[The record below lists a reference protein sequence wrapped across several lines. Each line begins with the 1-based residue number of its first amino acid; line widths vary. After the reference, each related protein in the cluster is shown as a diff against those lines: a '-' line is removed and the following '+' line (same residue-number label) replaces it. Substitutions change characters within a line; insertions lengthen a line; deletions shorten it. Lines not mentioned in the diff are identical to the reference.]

1 MIKKKNYF
9 FLTILATLIMLL
21 YFFIKSENINIRKFA
36 DKEISSEKN
45 NGEEIIVQNNLIKKL
60 SYFSKDINNN
70 SYSISAEYGVFI
82 NNSNK
87 IEMTEPYAKII
98 SNSNKIIT
106 ITSNTAIYDQ
116 QNYDTKFTGNVIIKF
131 ENKEISASF
140 MDIDFTS
147 NYLNIYDNVI
157 YTDPIRS
164 LHTENISL
172 NLLTGD
178 ILINSNNKN
187 KTVNFITTYQWQ

>member
-45 NGEEIIVQNNLIKKL
+45 DGEEIIVQNNLIKKL

-147 NYLNIYDNVI
+147 NYLDIYDNVI

-187 KTVNFITTYQWQ
+187 KTVNFITTY

>member
-21 YFFIKSENINIRKFA
+21 YFFIKSENTNIRKFA

-45 NGEEIIVQNNLIKKL
+45 DGEEIIVQNNLIKKL

-147 NYLNIYDNVI
+147 NYLDIYDNVI

-187 KTVNFITTYQWQ
+187 KTVNFITTY

>member
-21 YFFIKSENINIRKFA
+21 YFFIKSENTNIRKFA

-45 NGEEIIVQNNLIKKL
+45 DGEEIIVQNNLIKKL

-70 SYSISAEYGVFI
+70 SYNISAEYGVFI

-140 MDIDFTS
+140 MDINFTS

-187 KTVNFITTYQWQ
+187 KTVNFITTY

>member
-9 FLTILATLIMLL
+9 FLTILTALIMLL
-21 YFFIKSENINIRKFA
+21 YFFIKSENTNIRKFA
-36 DKEISSEKN
+36 DKEISSVKN
-45 NGEEIIVQNNLIKKL
+45 DGEEIIVQNNLIKKL

>member
-1 MIKKKNYF
+1 
-9 FLTILATLIMLL
+9 MLL

-147 NYLNIYDNVI
+147 NYLDIYDNVI

-187 KTVNFITTYQWQ
+187 KTVNFITTY

>member
-21 YFFIKSENINIRKFA
+21 YFFIKSENTNIRKFA

-45 NGEEIIVQNNLIKKL
+45 DGEEIIVQNNLIKKL

-70 SYSISAEYGVFI
+70 SYNISAEYGVFI

-164 LHTENISL
+164 LHTENINL

-187 KTVNFITTYQWQ
+187 KTVNFITTY

>member
-45 NGEEIIVQNNLIKKL
+45 DGEEIIVQNNLIKKL

>member
-147 NYLNIYDNVI
+147 NYLDIYDNVI

-187 KTVNFITTYQWQ
+187 KTVNFITTY

>member
-21 YFFIKSENINIRKFA
+21 YFFIKSENTNIRKFA

-45 NGEEIIVQNNLIKKL
+45 DGEEIIVQNNLIKKL

>member
-45 NGEEIIVQNNLIKKL
+45 DGEEIIVQNNLIKKL

-70 SYSISAEYGVFI
+70 SYNISAEYGVFI

-164 LHTENISL
+164 LHTENINL

-187 KTVNFITTYQWQ
+187 KTVNFITTY

>member
-21 YFFIKSENINIRKFA
+21 YFFIKSENTNIRKFA

-70 SYSISAEYGVFI
+70 SYNISAEYGVFI

-147 NYLNIYDNVI
+147 NYLDIYDNVI

-187 KTVNFITTYQWQ
+187 KTVNFITTY

>member
-147 NYLNIYDNVI
+147 NYLDIYDNVI

>member
-164 LHTENISL
+164 LHTENINL

-187 KTVNFITTYQWQ
+187 KTVNFITTY